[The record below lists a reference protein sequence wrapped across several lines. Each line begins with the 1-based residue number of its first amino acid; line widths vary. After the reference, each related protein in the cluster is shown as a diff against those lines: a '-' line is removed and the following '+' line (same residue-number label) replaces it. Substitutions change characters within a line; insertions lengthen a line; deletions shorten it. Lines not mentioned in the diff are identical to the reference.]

1 MSILIK
7 GMEMPKHAGV
17 NEDKDTVYRCI
28 VIAHPDNS
36 AELVISTDCPYNHRS
51 GGERGMP
58 EKLKPCPFCGGEVEI
73 INAEDLTI
81 NGKCYVVHCDN
92 CKSETCFWRNC
103 LSEEQTT
110 TKWNRRAEN
119 DL

>member
-1 MSILIK
+1 
-7 GMEMPKHAGV
+7 
-17 NEDKDTVYRCI
+17 
-28 VIAHPDNS
+28 
-36 AELVISTDCPYNHRS
+36 
-51 GGERGMP
+51 MP

-81 NGKCYVVHCDN
+81 NGNCYVVHCDN

-110 TKWNRRAEN
+110 TKWNRRAES

>member
-36 AELVISTDCPYNHRS
+36 AELVIDTEFASPYDNGHNVKRYPLVEVPTPH
-51 GGERGMP
+51 GRLIDTEVAETAYPLM
-58 EKLKPCPFCGGEVEI
+58 KHQLKTIPTIIEAEV
-73 INAEDLTI
+73 
-81 NGKCYVVHCDN
+81 
-92 CKSETCFWRNC
+92 SE
-103 LSEEQTT
+103 
-110 TKWNRRAEN
+110 
-119 DL
+119 

>member
-36 AELVISTDCPYNHRS
+36 AELVIDTEFASPYDNGHNVKRYPLVEVPTPH
-51 GGERGMP
+51 GRLIDAERLFHIFEPITSFP
-58 EKLKPCPFCGGEVEI
+58 EDEQIMYVEAFLTAIKQAPTIIEAEV
-73 INAEDLTI
+73 
-81 NGKCYVVHCDN
+81 
-92 CKSETCFWRNC
+92 SE
-103 LSEEQTT
+103 
-110 TKWNRRAEN
+110 
-119 DL
+119 